1 MSIKLC
7 ITGKAD
13 AGVISREA
21 ADEAIRRI
29 DEIEKAGGSVDVETR
44 RQAYAS
50 LVNDLDGEKARKKFL
65 LLKTLRP
72 GQELKLP

>member
-29 DEIEKAGGSVDVETR
+29 DEIEKPAAAWMWRQGVRPTR
-44 RQAYAS
+44 RW
-50 LVNDLDGEKARKKFL
+50 
-65 LLKTLRP
+65 
-72 GQELKLP
+72 